1 MRESKIQVGDRLR
14 VREWDDMAAEF
25 GVRDSRSVT
34 NGYVIPCEFA
44 FTEKMKYMCGRPFTV
59 ADLRGNRFIS
69 KEKIELESGRYGGW
83 NISAD
88 MLEPIEEETVMEAAD
103 FDGLFALLSGS

>member
-1 MRESKIQVGDRLR
+1 MRREDVHIGDRLR
-14 VREWDDMAAEF
+14 IREWDDMAAEF
-25 GVRDSRSVT
+25 GTRDSSVT
-34 NGYVIPCEFA
+34 RGYVIPCEFD
-44 FTEKMKYMCGRPFTV
+44 FTEKMKYMCGKAFTV
-59 ADLRGNRFIS
+59 AGFGRGGFQS

-88 MLEPIEEETVMEAAD
+88 MLEPIEEETVIEAAD